1 MTTQEFKNELIKFLK
16 EVNSQQ
22 SAFIKEAD
30 QSAGFIAQTY
40 RNVDLSTA
48 ASEFAPGLIIGFPF
62 KSIIFENASSDSVRV
77 KCKYNSNDAGVS
89 FQTYGDNA
97 SVKTDRMFS
106 KAFIFWD
113 AQPGETIDITVYL
126 TADYFSG
133 SLKNSGTVSVAEI
146 VDPVVIDKGNVRTIT
161 NPVIAATTATQVVVS
176 SAGIRK
182 IKIFNDDTETIY
194 IGGDSTITDLGATKG
209 EPLPAGLVWETECV
223 DDVWIY
229 SVGGNAAGLV
239 TVSVESRV

>member
-1 MTTQEFKNELIKFLK
+1 MTTEEFKNELIKFLK

-48 ASEFAPGLIIGFPF
+48 APEFLPGLIIGFPF
-62 KSIIFENASSDSVRV
+62 KSIVFENASSDSVRV

-133 SLKNSGTVSVAEI
+133 SLKNSGGVSVPDGVYLNDGSAFTASLVSVA
-146 VDPVVIDKGNVRTIT
+146 N
-161 NPVIAATTATQVVVS
+161 ATATQVFGVNANRRLGVIQNNTAVSMFVGS
-176 SAGIRK
+176 SAVTG
-182 IKIFNDDTETIY
+182 
-194 IGGDSTITDLGATKG
+194 SGATMG
-209 EPLPAGLVWETECV
+209 EEIPAGGRFEWRSAAAL
-223 DDVWIY
+223 Y
-229 SVGGNAAGLV
+229 AYQSSGGALGLYKREH
-239 TVSVESRV
+239 S